1 MATLEPPHARE
12 ALLLRFGAVAAI
24 VGTAFQVAAG
34 SSQTASIDAGAD
46 AALPTL
52 AEQLDWAWPVISFG
66 FLFGALLWVLALVVL
81 ASTMRGRARAWC
93 QLAVAA
99 VVVGA
104 AIHVVDAAL
113 HAGPLAAIA
122 GVERRRQ
129 DATDGPHPTRR
140 PAPPGTR
147 RHLGRGDHAVPRDP
161 VPAGR
166 SGGPRRPGV
175 SAVAR
180 LARDPRRR
188 WLGRRGHPHVP
199 RRPWIRPGR
208 PIRGSA
214 ERVHG
219 GHRRPTLDPRI
230 QVG

>member
-46 AALPTL
+46 AALPAL
-52 AEQLDWAWPVISFG
+52 AEQPDWAWPVISFG

-81 ASTMRGRARAWC
+81 ASTMRGRAKAWC

-113 HAGPLAAIA
+113 HAGPLAAMAREWTAADETQRTVLTQHADLLLRVLDGTWA
-122 GVERRRQ
+122 G
-129 DATDGPHPTRR
+129 AITLFHGIPF
-140 PAPPGTR
+140 
-147 RHLGRGDHAVPRDP
+147 LL
-161 VPAGR
+161 AGR
-166 SGGPRRPGV
+166 SSPTRSIG
-175 SAVAR
+175 
-180 LARDPRRR
+180 
-188 WLGRRGHPHVP
+188 
-199 RRPWIRPGR
+199 
-208 PIRGSA
+208 RGSA
-214 ERVHG
+214 GSRFSAAPA
-219 GHRRPTLDPRI
+219 RSSWASSCSSASLDPARPSHSR
-230 QVG
+230 